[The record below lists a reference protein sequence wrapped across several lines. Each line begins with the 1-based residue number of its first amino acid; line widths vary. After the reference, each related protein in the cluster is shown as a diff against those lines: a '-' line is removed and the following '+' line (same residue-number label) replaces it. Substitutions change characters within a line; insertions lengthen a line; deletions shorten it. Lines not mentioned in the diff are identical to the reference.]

1 VHETPDRSVINLET
15 ALGKFDHQP
24 AQGEVLLLR
33 PFQQPGTMLP
43 AIAFG
48 LCPPICPDATLPVC
62 RKRRTQNGRVDAH
75 AELRRGPVAGH
86 AAPLN
91 RCDYPLAKI
100 DRIRFAHSQH
110 VESEPSRF
118 ENLEGSVRSRSR
130 EGAADAYD
138 ATSLKPD

>member
-118 ENLEGSVRSRSR
+118 ENPNSNQPNFTPL
-130 EGAADAYD
+130 
-138 ATSLKPD
+138 